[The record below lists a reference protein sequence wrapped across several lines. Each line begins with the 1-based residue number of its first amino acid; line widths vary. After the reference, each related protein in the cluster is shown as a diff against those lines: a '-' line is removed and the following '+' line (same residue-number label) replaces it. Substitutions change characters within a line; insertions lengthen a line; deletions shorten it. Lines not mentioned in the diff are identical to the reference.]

1 MGDAGGADMMLGALN
16 CPFGTGHMGVT
27 AENVAIEH
35 QITREDQDAFA
46 MQSQTRAGTAISEGR
61 FRDQIVPVEVRVK
74 RDTVPFDTDLEK
86 VRKIFKKIGQQIAEN
101 PEYAD
106 DLLAPFKS
114 QGAADVT
121 DVGIVVRG
129 KFTTRPGG
137 QWMIRK
143 EIYNRVQ
150 KAFEENGISFARREV
165 FVRVSDDDDEEL
177 TPDQKRAAGAA
188 AAQAAEPA
196 A

>member
-1 MGDAGGADMMLGALN
+1 MLQLSVVLGQLL
-16 CPFGTGHMGVT
+16 V
-27 AENVAIEH
+27 
-35 QITREDQDAFA
+35 
-46 MQSQTRAGTAISEGR
+46 
-61 FRDQIVPVEVRVK
+61 
-74 RDTVPFDTDLEK
+74 
-86 VRKIFKKIGQQIAEN
+86 VRKRADQGANQPQRALEVPDFFKKIGQQIAEN

-165 FVRVSDDDDEEL
+165 FVRVSDDDEEEL

-188 AAQAAEPA
+188 AAQAAEPTA
-196 A
+196 